1 MAEEKIDYDKDAQVV
16 DAVAF
21 GYKEFLSKGLDAA
34 EKALENKIAK
44 YDINRQIQIRS
55 KFNAKTLLGA
65 KTSRKAIDIDDPNRD
80 KSKEPNEVYRRIDQV
95 VQSKKATP
103 APPPPPK
110 KAAAPVKVE
119 TKPTPKV
126 EVKALPKP
134 QPKPQPKTDEIK
146 DAVGVGFDGAIR
158 KGKSAGIDAMHGSA
172 EYKRLSSTGKELA
185 DGKYNARI
193 ALDKNIQSNE
203 GMSEDKVKLY
213 RKAGERNVKI
223 EYNDTF
229 NNDGSYKN
237 QALVSKLMGV
247 KNNKAGK

>member
-21 GYKEFLSKGLDAA
+21 GYKEFLSEGLDAA
-34 EKALENKIAK
+34 KKALENKIAK
-44 YDINRQIQIRS
+44 YDINRQIHIRS

-65 KTSRKAIDIDDPNRD
+65 KISRRAIDIDDPNRD
-80 KSKEPNEVYRRIDQV
+80 KSKEPNEVYRRIDQT
-95 VQSKKATP
+95 VQSKRATP

-110 KAAAPVKVE
+110 KATTPVKVE

-126 EVKALPKP
+126 EVKA

-146 DAVGVGFDGAIR
+146 DAIGVGFDGAIR
-158 KGKSAGIDAMHGSA
+158 KGKSAGIDAMHGSV

-213 RKAGERNVKI
+213 RKAGEKNVKI

-247 KNNKAGK
+247 KNTKTGK